1 MCRLARAVCESVRAR
16 RRDGEGSLLTLGI
29 RSLRCLHTH
38 WRGRSMRQIFDHRET
53 VMGLRRLARAVCQG
67 VRARRRDGEGRLLT
81 FGSRPSRCLHASWR
95 GRSTRR
101 TLEHREA
108 VVGRC
113 PRQRKV
119 CESVGERR
127 CDVSGSLVTFRFRL
141 HRRLHTSWRGW
152 WAPQIFR
159 HRETVLGLCRWP
171 RAVCESVECWR
182 ARWRDGAGCVRA
194 LGVSSHAD
202 ACAHLGTGGGRNR
215 FCHREMVLGLCRWPR
230 TVCESVGERLRDGA
244 GRLPTLCFQS
254 HRCMLTSWRAVDV
267 TDFATEKWC
276 CNCRTVCESVGEG
289 WHDGTGRLPAFG
301 LLMCM

>member
-1 MCRLARAVCESVRAR
+1 LCRLARAICESVRAR
-16 RRDGEGSLLTLGI
+16 RRDGAGSLLTLGI

-53 VMGLRRLARAVCQG
+53 VMGLRRLARAVCES
-67 VRARRRDGEGRLLT
+67 VRARRRDGAGSLLT
-81 FGSRPSRCLHASWR
+81 FGSRSSRCLHASWR

-101 TLEHREA
+101 TLEHLEA

-171 RAVCESVECWR
+171 RAVCESVGE
-182 ARWRDGAGCVRA
+182 RDGATAQAVCGPWVFPVTPLRA
-194 LGVSSHAD
+194 HILA
-202 ACAHLGTGGGRNR
+202 
-215 FCHREMVLGLCRWPR
+215 
-230 TVCESVGERLRDGA
+230 
-244 GRLPTLCFQS
+244 
-254 HRCMLTSWRAVDV
+254 RAVDV
-267 TDFATEKWC
+267 TDFATEK
-276 CNCRTVCESVGEG
+276 
-289 WHDGTGRLPAFG
+289 
-301 LLMCM
+301 

>member
-1 MCRLARAVCESVRAR
+1 MRQIFDHRETVMGLRRLARAVCESVRAR
-16 RRDGEGSLLTLGI
+16 RRDGAGSLLTLGI

-67 VRARRRDGEGRLLT
+67 VRARRRDGEGSLLT

-119 CESVGERR
+119 CDSVGERR

-171 RAVCESVECWR
+171 RAVCESVGE
-182 ARWRDGAGCVRA
+182 RDGATAQAVCGPWVFPVTPLRA
-194 LGVSSHAD
+194 HILA
-202 ACAHLGTGGGRNR
+202 
-215 FCHREMVLGLCRWPR
+215 
-230 TVCESVGERLRDGA
+230 
-244 GRLPTLCFQS
+244 
-254 HRCMLTSWRAVDV
+254 RAVDV

-276 CNCRTVCESVGEG
+276 WDCAGGRAQSARVSESDCETGQAVCRPCVSSHTDACSHLG
-289 WHDGTGRLPAFG
+289 GRWT
-301 LLMCM
+301 

>member
-1 MCRLARAVCESVRAR
+1 
-16 RRDGEGSLLTLGI
+16 
-29 RSLRCLHTH
+29 LHTH

-53 VMGLRRLARAVCQG
+53 VMGLRRLARAVCES
-67 VRARRRDGEGRLLT
+67 VRARRRDGAGSLLT
-81 FGSRPSRCLHASWR
+81 FGSRSSRCLHASWR

-159 HRETVLGLCRWP
+159 HREI
-171 RAVCESVECWR
+171 
-182 ARWRDGAGCVRA
+182 
-194 LGVSSHAD
+194 
-202 ACAHLGTGGGRNR
+202 
-215 FCHREMVLGLCRWPR
+215 VLGLCRWPR

>member
-1 MCRLARAVCESVRAR
+1 
-16 RRDGEGSLLTLGI
+16 
-29 RSLRCLHTH
+29 LHTH

-53 VMGLRRLARAVCQG
+53 VMGLRRLARAVCER
-67 VRARRRDGEGRLLT
+67 VRARRRDGAGSLLT
-81 FGSRPSRCLHASWR
+81 FGSRSSRCLHASWR

-101 TLEHREA
+101 TLEHLEA

-171 RAVCESVECWR
+171 RAVCESVGE
-182 ARWRDGAGCVRA
+182 RDGATA
-194 LGVSSHAD
+194 QA
-202 ACAHLGTGGGRNR
+202 
-215 FCHREMVLGLCRWPR
+215 
-230 TVCESVGERLRDGA
+230 VCGPWVFPVTPMRVHILA
-244 GRLPTLCFQS
+244 
-254 HRCMLTSWRAVDV
+254 RAVDV

-276 CNCRTVCESVGEG
+276 WDCAGGRAQSARVSESDCATGQAVCRPCVSSHTDACSHLG
-289 WHDGTGRLPAFG
+289 GRWT
-301 LLMCM
+301 

>member
-1 MCRLARAVCESVRAR
+1 LCRLARAVCESVRAR
-16 RRDGEGSLLTLGI
+16 RRDGAGSLLTLGI

-53 VMGLRRLARAVCQG
+53 VMGLRRLARAVCER
-67 VRARRRDGEGRLLT
+67 VRARRRDGAGSLLT
-81 FGSRPSRCLHASWR
+81 FGSRSSRCLHASWR

-101 TLEHREA
+101 TLEHLEA

-171 RAVCESVECWR
+171 RAVCESVGE
-182 ARWRDGAGCVRA
+182 RDGATAQAVCGPWVFPVTPMRA
-194 LGVSSHAD
+194 HILA
-202 ACAHLGTGGGRNR
+202 
-215 FCHREMVLGLCRWPR
+215 
-230 TVCESVGERLRDGA
+230 
-244 GRLPTLCFQS
+244 
-254 HRCMLTSWRAVDV
+254 RAVDV
-267 TDFATEKWC
+267 TDFATEK
-276 CNCRTVCESVGEG
+276 
-289 WHDGTGRLPAFG
+289 
-301 LLMCM
+301 